1 MYKIKGMD
9 EYLFLNKKFKK
20 SLYLDYREKTKKAI
34 FGPLAFL
41 IIFAVSF
48 SFYSALF
55 LELPS
60 SLTASMQEN
69 ISPKTQDQN
78 DTLPADNLKE
88 ELPPLLAD
96 NTQRT
101 NILLIGIPGDP
112 WPAPYLTDSIE
123 VVSFSKEKS
132 EACVIAIPRDLLVK
146 IPGSNY
152 ETRINAL
159 FSIEQNPSLLQEKIK
174 EITGLEVHYWT
185 IIDLQLI
192 KQLIDAI
199 DGVDIVATE
208 DIYDPAFPTINRG
221 YETFSISAGPHH
233 LDGETAIKYI
243 RSRHQAE
250 GDFSRIKRQQQVMDA
265 IKTKVLTQP
274 QYLPKMVNLFLE
286 NKDKTNIGVGEIKTI
301 IELVKNFSKES
312 ESSSVKVKYLLLD
325 AGKKDSLLVYGKTIL
340 GQNTASVLWPR
351 AGKFDY
357 TEIQSRIRSELSP
370 TK

>member
-208 DIYDPAFPTINRG
+208 DIYDPTFPTINRG